1 MEIERWD
8 NGEVI
13 FSGESIQEGIAKG
26 IVFYHADLRSADLS
40 GANLSGADLGSAD
53 LSGADLSGANLG
65 SADLSGA
72 NLRSANL
79 RSADLSGADLSG
91 ANLDMA
97 GIPLSCGGL
106 RWKIDRRIFV
116 QFVYHLCSHQIE
128 NDDCKA
134 VQKSLIKL
142 ANEMHRTDVP
152 RLEE

>member
-40 GANLSGADLGSAD
+40 GAD
-53 LSGADLSGANLG
+53 LSGAD
-65 SADLSGA
+65 
-72 NLRSANL
+72 
-79 RSADLSGADLSG
+79 
-91 ANLDMA
+91 LDMA

>member
-26 IVFYHADLRSADLS
+26 IVFYH
-40 GANLSGADLGSAD
+40 
-53 LSGADLSGANLG
+53 
-65 SADLSGA
+65 
-72 NLRSANL
+72 
-79 RSADLSGADLSG
+79 ADLSGADLSG